1 MPKMTQLYNQHI
13 AVEKGQEIDAQNSDE
28 NGPVVI
34 EIWTMI
40 FTDKSYGD
48 QLRVGFPQGGT
59 RRHRQATDG
68 RHRPPGDAWALTSD
82 GLSSFTHSHER

>member
-13 AVEKGQEIDAQNSDE
+13 SVEKGQEIDAQNSDE

-48 QLRVGFPQGGT
+48 QLRVGFPKEVRDDIVKQLMGGIVL
-59 RRHRQATDG
+59 
-68 RHRPPGDAWALTSD
+68 PGMP
-82 GLSSFTHSHER
+82 GI